1 MSIRFSH
8 GKLQGAE
15 RTSVLQEVQRQ
26 AKTAALVAIK
36 PVLSTFLE
44 EEVAVK
50 LGRQKGE
57 ARRASAQ
64 AREID
69 WQCGQCGCHDANQFT
84 RDGHYRRGLE
94 TGWGHLDDL
103 QVPMLECQHCQ
114 HDVVAQF
121 TILEK
126 FQRFWLD
133 LDQDVLFGSGLC
145 QSLRDLS
152 ARWSAI
158 LGSSV
163 GLRTLVSSH
172 QSDRTALAASPQ

>member
-15 RTSVLQEVQRQ
+15 RTRVLQEVKRQ

-84 RDGHYRRGLE
+84 RDGHYRRGP
-94 TGWGHLDDL
+94 GKSWGHLDG
-103 QVPMLECQHCQ
+103 VE
-114 HDVVAQF
+114 V
-121 TILEK
+121 
-126 FQRFWLD
+126 R
-133 LDQDVLFGSGLC
+133 
-145 QSLRDLS
+145 
-152 ARWSAI
+152 
-158 LGSSV
+158 
-163 GLRTLVSSH
+163 
-172 QSDRTALAASPQ
+172 ALPG